1 MPDVVI
7 ITVNYKGAD
16 ATAAFLRSVCRL
28 DDSQRAHV
36 IVVEN
41 GSHDGSAEKLR
52 PLVAGSDN
60 LELLESATNRGYFGG
75 ANWALQ
81 QFLARGNRPDWVII
95 CNSDILFDDHQFLAK
110 LLQRNPGDA
119 AVIAP
124 AITARLTGVD
134 CNPFMRH
141 RPGPLQL
148 LRIRIW
154 HSSYYF
160 MWMKQLLSPYIRAI
174 RHRVSQRIF
183 RAVER
188 QASQIYGAH
197 GAMFIFSGSYF
208 EAGGFIDDGYFLYA
222 EELCTAETCVR
233 LGLRVIHDPELR
245 VFHDAHQVT
254 GRHLNRAMYEHAR
267 GALYYALR
275 KYFWA
280 KDGSKVEL
288 ARSVDA
294 GKKTP
299 EELLKT

>member
-1 MPDVVI
+1 MSDVVI

-16 ATAAFLRSVCRL
+16 ATAAFLGSVSRL
-28 DDSQRAHV
+28 DDFQRAHV

-41 GSHDGSAEKLR
+41 GSHDGSAERLR
-52 PLVAGSDN
+52 PLVAGSLN
-60 LELLESATNRGYFGG
+60 VELLGSDINRGYFGA

-81 QFLARGNRPDWVII
+81 QYLARGNRPDWVII
-95 CNSDILFDDHQFLAK
+95 CNNDILFDDRQFLAK

-124 AITARLTGVD
+124 AIIARLTGVD

-141 RPGPLQL
+141 RPSALKL
-148 LRIRIW
+148 MRIRMW

-160 MWMKQLLSPYIRAI
+160 MWIKQLLSPYLRTI
-174 RHRVSQRIF
+174 RHRVSQRVS
-183 RAVER
+183 RAAE
-188 QASQIYGAH
+188 QQESQIYGAH
-197 GAMFIFSGSYF
+197 GAMFIFSRAYF

-245 VFHDAHQVT
+245 VSHDAHQVT

-275 KYFWA
+275 KHFWA
-280 KDGSKVEL
+280 KDGSKDEA
-288 ARSVDA
+288 ARSVEA
-294 GKKTP
+294 GKKAP